1 MDIPSSVTDIDDCA
15 FRNCFSLKQVVLHK
29 LPKYID
35 RDAFAGCNGVE
46 VVFSEGLESI
56 GKYTFLLCKNLTRV
70 VIPSSVKIVEE
81 GAFRGCCALSE
92 VIFADESSLQRIG
105 ESAFRGCEVL
115 KRINLPAT
123 VTDAGNDAFA
133 GCITLFEVSF
143 RKVLRFVSENP
154 VERLLEQEPSQVK
167 RQSKW

>member
-29 LPKYID
+29 HLDCLGP
-35 RDAFAGCNGVE
+35 DAFAGCNGVE

-154 VERLLEQEPSQVK
+154 VEGLLEQEPSQVK